1 VREERNDMSIGS
13 ILKSKGSEIISA
25 RADDTAEQVA
35 KLLSA
40 HNIGA
45 VLIRAADG
53 QVLGILSERDIVR
66 AIGRHGDAALK
77 LTASALMSRN
87 VISCT
92 PEDTVAKAMEIMTAR
107 RFRHLPV
114 VDHGNLVGMISIGDV
129 VKERIGEAEQEA
141 EQLRAFVAGQA

>member
-1 VREERNDMSIGS
+1 MTIGS
-13 ILKSKGSEIISA
+13 ILKTKGGEIIGA
-25 RADDTAEQVA
+25 RPDDTAEQVA

-45 VLIRAADG
+45 VLIRSAEG
-53 QVLGILSERDIVR
+53 VVLGILSERDIVR
-66 AIGRHGDAALK
+66 AIGRHGEAALK

-87 VISCT
+87 VISCG
-92 PEDTVAKAMEIMTAR
+92 PEDTVAKAMEIMTQR

-114 VDHGNLVGMISIGDV
+114 MHDNKLVGMISIGDV

>member
-1 VREERNDMSIGS
+1 MRLGRSTVQVLNDAAPQQRCAPHTFCNQA
-13 ILKSKGSEIISA
+13 A
-25 RADDTAEQVA
+25 RPCASGHRRQ
-35 KLLSA
+35 LRA
-40 HNIGA
+40 HQLRKDA
-45 VLIRAADG
+45 VLRHQRREIAA
-53 QVLGILSERDIVR
+53 L
-66 AIGRHGDAALK
+66 GDAALK